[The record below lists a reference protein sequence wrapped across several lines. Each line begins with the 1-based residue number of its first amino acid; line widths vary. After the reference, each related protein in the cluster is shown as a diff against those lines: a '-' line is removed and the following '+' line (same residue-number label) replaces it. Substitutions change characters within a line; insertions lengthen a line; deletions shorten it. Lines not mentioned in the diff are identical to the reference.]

1 MGIENGVGT
10 VLHTGPQRA
19 VGIPQ
24 GESALVLKY
33 MQILMGLVSDTLCCL
48 CLPLH
53 ILLTKGILLPH
64 GTHSCLSVSGH

>member
-1 MGIENGVGT
+1 MGIKNGVGG

-33 MQILMGLVSDTLCCL
+33 KQILMGLVSHTLCCL
-48 CLPLH
+48 CLPLY
-53 ILLTKGILLPH
+53 ILLTKGTLLPH
-64 GTHSCLSVSGH
+64 GTHGCLSVSGH